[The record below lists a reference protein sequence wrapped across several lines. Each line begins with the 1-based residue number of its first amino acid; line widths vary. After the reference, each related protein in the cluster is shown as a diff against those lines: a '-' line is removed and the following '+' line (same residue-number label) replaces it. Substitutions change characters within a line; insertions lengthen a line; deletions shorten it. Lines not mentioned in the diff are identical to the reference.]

1 MIMMKKLIL
10 STALAA
16 TALFFSACAGVTVT
30 EEKIA
35 AEAKNEKNI
44 IDAEY
49 RDLPADYWNLLQR
62 EPEKWNFNFRPYD
75 SQFAE
80 ILWSDSQLQRNV
92 VVGADLE
99 GKQPTALYVS
109 FNDDGFT
116 LLLFAAEPDTVAD
129 LEKGAARPGSVFECF
144 FMPGD
149 ADSQK
154 FEHYYQFMC
163 QAAKPCINGVYP
175 WMMEDEFF
183 RSIKDALTAESH
195 ALSNGNIIKVF
206 VPWEPLFDRLPFLG
220 GKRDN
225 IWRLSVIRWA
235 SSGGQTWGGTVHQ
248 QGKAG
253 YMRFPAFTDAMKTR
267 IMKNLLVRGWDAYKL
282 YLQKAML
289 QPSILPVNATPYYL
303 RELNRNPHTEVIFA
317 EDIPFRKAVIDP
329 MIAEIDAY
337 GKTIAHFEK
346 MSVDEQIRF
355 YQTAAPRLYN
365 VRYIMQQAYGAWQ
378 EDLLF
383 GKEK

>member
-1 MIMMKKLIL
+1 MKKLIL
-10 STALAA
+10 STAVAA
-16 TALFFSACAGVTVT
+16 SAVFFSACAGLAKT
-30 EEKIA
+30 EEPV
-35 AEAKNEKNI
+35 AEVAKNEKNI

-49 RDLPADYWNLLQR
+49 RNLPADYWNLLQR

-92 VVGADLE
+92 VLGADLE
-99 GKQPTALYVS
+99 GKQPSALYVS
-109 FNDDGFT
+109 FNDEGFT
-116 LLLFAAEPDTVAD
+116 LLLFAAEPNTIESM
-129 LEKGAARPGSVFECF
+129 EKGSGRPASIFECF

-154 FEHYYQFMC
+154 FDHYYQFMC
-163 QAAKPCINGVYP
+163 QATKPCIDGVYP

-183 RSIKDALTAESH
+183 RTIKGKMTGESH
-195 ALSNGNIIKVF
+195 TLANGNIIKVF
-206 VPWEPLFDRLPFLG
+206 VPWDPLFDRLPFLG

-253 YMRFPAFTDAMKTR
+253 YMRFPEFTNEMKTR

-282 YLQKAML
+282 YLRNEYM
-289 QPSILPVNATPYYL
+289 QPRILPINATQHYL
-303 RELNRNPHTEVIFA
+303 RDLNRNPHTDIVFA
-317 EDIPFRKAVIDP
+317 EDIPFFKTVLEP

-337 GKTIAHFEK
+337 GKTIANFEK
-346 MSVDEQIRF
+346 LSIDEQIKF
-355 YQTAAPRLYN
+355 YQTAAPKLYN
-365 VRYIMQQAYGAWQ
+365 TKYIMEKAYGEWQ
-378 EDLLF
+378 DDQIF